1 MNTARFLILP
11 IVVAVVLSS
20 STTMSQRKIS
30 GLWGGQ
36 GISMEVSDSGATLDF
51 DCASG
56 SITEPIAPDSAGK
69 FSVKGRFA
77 RQHPGPT
84 REDENNAGEPA
95 IYNGVVD
102 GENLTLTITL
112 TKNSEK
118 AGSFTLAHGK
128 IGRIRRCG

>member
-1 MNTARFLILP
+1 MNTIRFLILP

>member
-1 MNTARFLILP
+1 MNTIRFLILP

-95 IYNGVVD
+95 IYSGVVD

>member
-1 MNTARFLILP
+1 MYTIRFLILP

-95 IYNGVVD
+95 IYSGVVD